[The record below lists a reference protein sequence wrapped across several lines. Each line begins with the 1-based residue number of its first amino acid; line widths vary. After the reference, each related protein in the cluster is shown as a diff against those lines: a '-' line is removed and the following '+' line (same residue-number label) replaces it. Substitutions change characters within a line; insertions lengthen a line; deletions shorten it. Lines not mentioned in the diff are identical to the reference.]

1 MFNHHETMSK
11 RKRSGGINQQ
21 QKANKYILKSHV
33 TFLFFFFWKGEEM
46 RGGRLGLCRLRNF
59 VFCVLIWTTSPHA
72 TFTGYKILH
81 WTWMHTL
88 PEVQNFWLETR
99 QAPLSYKHP
108 PPSSHNFHLIEALVR
123 LISQSGTNY
132 LGSQTYMLINLSIIH
147 ILYTFLGMSE
157 WALWKFLRTKATLL
171 L

>member
-11 RKRSGGINQQ
+11 RKQSGRIKQQ

-33 TFLFFFFWKGEEM
+33 TFFFFFEKVKKWEVADLDCVDSEI
-46 RGGRLGLCRLRNF
+46 LG
-59 VFCVLIWTTSPHA
+59 FCILIWTTSPHA

-81 WTWMHTL
+81 WTWTHTL

-108 PPSSHNFHLIEALVR
+108 PPSSHNFHLIGALVR
-123 LISQSGTNY
+123 LISQSVTNY